1 MNETKRQLLIAL
13 ATALTVGVTY
23 ICFGAPIEIPPI
35 VRLAGFT
42 GGLLCWGAIVVTA
55 LGG

>member
-13 ATALTVGVTY
+13 ATALMVGVAY

-35 VRLAGFT
+35 VRLASFT
-42 GGLLCWGAIVVTA
+42 GGLLCWGAIVTA